1 MVPEKPLPENDPI
14 VTKSLAPH
22 YVISMVILMATLF
35 WALWDEDFGQRP
47 WKAFQHEWKD
57 RYSTFLK
64 SARSQSHDSQKE
76 IEDTADYQKLKQDYE
91 NASQQ
96 AAPRIKEINEK
107 LHDLSA
113 QILAVQNVFTDRR
126 AYVSAS
132 TYDIETETSS
142 SAKQRKQR
150 NLEEYKKESTTA
162 EMPDGKKQ
170 IFRDYDELEKTYNDL
185 KNERTQLSAELGELI
200 KPVNEKKEL
209 MDAYVTDHMVNLTPP
224 QLTGLQNKA
233 EAWTPKILQIN
244 VPEANIVDRCESCH
258 MGIREPVKLTAAA
271 MSLKSK
277 KSDEYARAFTSH
289 PEPDLLKIH
298 DPDKY
303 ACSPC
308 HQGNGRATTSV
319 EKRTALTSTGSGR
332 SSPKG
337 IWKPAARLAT
347 PRTWTC

>member
-1 MVPEKPLPENDPI
+1 MVPEKPIPENDPI

-57 RYSTFLK
+57 RYSAYLK
-64 SARSQSHDSQKE
+64 SAKTQSADSQKD
-76 IEDTADYQKLKQDYE
+76 IETSPDYQKLKQDFD
-91 NASQQ
+91 NASQN

-126 AYVSAS
+126 AYVGAS
-132 TYDIETETSS
+132 TYDIETENSS
-142 SAKQRKQR
+142 SARQRKQG
-150 NLEEYKKESTTA
+150 NLDEYKKKSTTV
-162 EMPDGKKQ
+162 EMPDGKNQTFK
-170 IFRDYDELEKTYNDL
+170 DYDELEKTYNDL

-209 MDAYVTDHMVNLTPP
+209 MDSYVTDHMVSLTPP
-224 QLTGLQNKA
+224 QLVGLQNKT

-258 MGIREPVKLTAAA
+258 MGI
-271 MSLKSK
+271 
-277 KSDEYARAFTSH
+277 
-289 PEPDLLKIH
+289 
-298 DPDKY
+298 
-303 ACSPC
+303 C
-308 HQGNGRATTSV
+308 
-319 EKRTALTSTGSGR
+319 
-332 SSPKG
+332 
-337 IWKPAARLAT
+337 
-347 PRTWTC
+347 